1 MFLRSTNYLIGYILL
16 ITESFAAEEGMPQL
30 NPEYWISQIF
40 WLIIIFASL
49 YIALSKIILPKISK
63 NLETRKSQILD
74 HLDQAE
80 KFKEKTEKKIKE
92 YEKILNEA
100 KKEAKIIMFESRKL
114 INQNINKKKDHL
126 KSEIEKEIQKTE
138 DEIKLLKI
146 NSINNINKIAIET
159 SSNIVKSIINIDLNK
174 SNASAIVEDISKKNI
189 KEYL

>member
-1 MFLRSTNYLIGYILL
+1 MFLRSTNYLIGFILL

-92 YEKILNEA
+92 YEKIINES
-100 KKEAKIIMFESRKL
+100 KKEAKIIMSESRKL

-126 KSEIEKEIQKTE
+126 KSEIEREIQKTE

-159 SSNIVKSIINIDLNK
+159 SSNIVKGIINIDLNK

>member
-1 MFLRSTNYLIGYILL
+1 MFLRSTNYLIGFILL

-92 YEKILNEA
+92 YEKIINES
-100 KKEAKIIMFESRKL
+100 KKEAKIIMSESRKL